1 MMVIIVTS
9 LSSLSFLT
17 SLPPSL
23 FPYPSPLPLLTSEGG
38 VLRVSDVISHIIQVL
53 QYPVLQRLL
62 AAAYTQI
69 LLNHIFPYPHF
80 TMELT
85 PSNWTGSLIDSH
97 SSFIS
102 LCFFLFIH
110 LLLHLFPQCL
120 LASLSP
126 SLSSIPSVPV
136 PYSISLLI
144 FLFLFS
150 VSFSLSL
157 IDLQKLFFKFYNAPP
172 ESMDQSLIARTI
184 QTILLH
190 SSQHYDVLIPDW
202 YQFFTA
208 NIKPAM

>member
-1 MMVIIVTS
+1 MMLS
-9 LSSLSFLT
+9 LLPLYPLCHFSLLSHHLSFPI
-17 SLPPSL
+17 LP
-23 FPYPSPLPLLTSEGG
+23 PLPLLTPEGG

-102 LCFFLFIH
+102 LCFFLFVH

-172 ESMDQSLIARTI
+172 EYGSVLD
-184 QTILLH
+184 
-190 SSQHYDVLIPDW
+190 SSYNTDYTVTQVTTL
-202 YQFFTA
+202 
-208 NIKPAM
+208 